1 MRLVL
6 RPSFFCAL
14 LMLLLLFQRANTFAQ
29 ARLIFG
35 TSSDA
40 YVVMSSNAVAGGNPI
55 YLVVGDATASANPNT
70 ITRTTNGRIISN
82 GENNI
87 LKWYIGTGTGSYTIP
102 WGYDNNAGSYI
113 PFTFNVTSAGT
124 GNSYVNFSTYRTGAN
139 NAAML
144 PAGVTND
151 WSSACACNAS
161 PWMVDRFWMLDNTA
175 YGVVGNRPTGD
186 LTFYYVDGGAGNPK
200 VFTTGNSL
208 GAADEANLQAESY
221 NNASGLWAGS
231 LWGTDDPTN
240 NFVGSTGA
248 IPAVKLDKWW
258 VLVEKNHPLPVTWLD
273 YSADC
278 SQKEV
283 TIKWSTASEQNADFF
298 TVERSFDGSVFSGIA
313 TLPANGN
320 SNTVKKYSFV
330 DTDPYSGKS
339 YYRIRETDFN
349 GATMVS
355 GLMPVN
361 DCSEDL
367 SFFVYPNPAT
377 GSSQLNVTVSG
388 VKDSEVLIVVTDM
401 LGREFFS
408 KVTLL
413 TDGQQV
419 IAIDPSHQLAAGV
432 YTIVAS
438 SKDEIQK
445 KKIVIQ

>member
-1 MRLVL
+1 MRSHL
-6 RPSFFCAL
+6 RYFSFAL
-14 LMLLLLFQRANTFAQ
+14 LFLLAFLFQQHRSFAQ

-40 YVVMSSNAVAGGNPI
+40 YIVMSSNAVAGGNPI
-55 YLVVGDATASANPNT
+55 YLVIGDATASANPNT
-70 ITRTTNGRIISN
+70 ITRTTNGRIISD

-87 LKWYIGTGTGSYTIP
+87 LKWYIGTSTGSYTIP
-102 WGYDNNAGSYI
+102 WGYDNNAGTYI
-113 PFTFNVTSAGT
+113 PFTFNVTNAGSS
-124 GNSYVNFSTYRTGAN
+124 NSYVNFSTYRTGAD
-139 NAAML
+139 NASML
-144 PAGVTND
+144 PSGVTND

-175 YGVVGNRPTGD
+175 YGAPGQRPSGD
-186 LTFYYVDGGAGNPK
+186 LTLYYVDGGAGNPE

-221 NNASGLWAGS
+221 NNASGLWVGS
-231 LWGTDDPTN
+231 LYGTDDPTN
-240 NFVGSTGA
+240 NFVGSTGN
-248 IPAVKLDKWW
+248 IPTTKLDKWW

-273 YSADC
+273 YSAEC
-278 SQKEV
+278 RQKEV
-283 TIKWSTASEQNADFF
+283 AVKWSTASEQNADFF
-298 TVERSFDGSVFSGIA
+298 TVERSFDGNIFTGISN
-313 TLPANGN
+313 LPASGN
-320 SNTVKKYSFV
+320 STTTKKYSFI
-330 DTDPYSGKS
+330 DTDPFPGKS
-339 YYRIRETDFN
+339 FYRIRETDFN
-349 GATMVS
+349 GATMFS
-355 GLMPVN
+355 GLMPVD

-377 GSSQLNVTVSG
+377 GSSQLNVSISG
-388 VKDSEVLIVVTDM
+388 IKDSEVLIVVTDM

-432 YTIVAS
+432 YTVVAS

-445 KKIVIQ
+445 RKIVIQ